1 MKLRRLELIGFKS
14 FMDKTVLNF
23 EDGITAVVGPNG
35 CGKSNIVDAI
45 FWVMGDQ
52 SAKHLRGGEMQDVIF
67 SGTERHPPSGLSEV
81 TLTFSTE
88 DGGVPP
94 QYSQYS
100 EVTVTRRLYRSGE
113 SEYLINKT
121 LCRLKDVAEFFMDT
135 GVGTK
140 AYGIIEQGQIGRI
153 IVQKPEERRSL
164 IEEAAGITKF
174 KSRKREASL
183 KMEGTEQNLL
193 RLNDIITE
201 IKRQIDSLERQAR
214 KAEKYKH
221 IKEEIREIELT
232 VISQDFARL
241 SEALKGLDQD
251 LQTQKQSHGEEL
263 AERQKTEALLEKLK
277 LHLTTLEKELHASQE
292 ALYQTQQQIQ
302 ETENQIEI
310 KKKEIENWKALELK
324 DKNDQKGLEEKQT
337 QLQKSIQ
344 NVSKA
349 IEALVQEEG
358 VLQKTLE
365 AKQLELQSE
374 LQKQAVLDRKCEGLQ
389 AELVTILTQEVQ
401 CRNHIE
407 NLKQRQ
413 SAFEEEWERLSEEE
427 RSLVQEISSLE
438 KRKSQGETSLAD
450 VELTQKQLQV
460 QKEAVTADGVQTR
473 ELKAQQ
479 LLEHEKTKE
488 ILQKILAQIHSI
500 QEIEKNFIDEEAGLK
515 VLLSQKNGLLGIL
528 ADFIEVESGYEKAL
542 EGVLEDRLRMLVTE
556 NRSQSLKAI
565 EELVTQNAGQAT
577 FLSLETSLPE
587 SPLCSVHG
595 SLEPLWKKVQ
605 IKKLPTVLI
614 QNLLSHVYLVSDLSQ
629 ALEHWDKKGGCCTFV
644 TPQGEKVSPL
654 GWIRGGRAKE
664 IQKGVLSRR
673 RELKDLEAQKT
684 QLENEMKTQGLR
696 AEELKR
702 REETLEKESE
712 SLTQKIHE
720 REVSHTSF
728 TKDVAKDEEDLQRLK
743 EEQEDLILEKEELSS
758 NRQNL
763 SQELSKELSQSSLLE
778 EKKKAKEAA
787 LETSQTTRK
796 RVGLDVESRQK
807 EVGSIEIQKATLT
820 EKQNALQRQKDH
832 LDQNVQSFEMESE
845 EKQKAIVLAQ
855 EQQKMIEHS
864 IEQKTAQ
871 LKQDIENLERCRQSL
886 SSLKGTFDQELERS
900 RVLEE
905 GLKKQHMHFS
915 QVETALHEKELKL
928 SQITMSTQHLKE
940 QVQERYV
947 IDLET
952 IFERYLNREITEEQK
967 QKLVELKE
975 RVSRM
980 GEVNLTAISEYE
992 ELKQRYD
999 SLESQRTDLL
1009 QSLDTL
1015 KKTIEKINRIT
1026 RKRFE
1031 ETFEVV
1037 NENFKKVFPVLFNG
1051 GRAELILT
1059 DQNNLLETG
1068 VDILAKPPGKKLQNI
1083 NLLSG
1088 GEKALTAVSLI
1099 FAIFLMKPSP
1109 FCLLDEVDAPLDDAN
1124 VGRFNEM
1131 VRKLT
1136 AQSQFVMITH
1146 NKKTMAMADT
1156 LYGVTMETPGVS
1168 NIISVKLEK
1177 AIHMSQSAKPS
1188 QPQISV

>member
-1 MKLRRLELIGFKS
+1 MKLRRLELVGFKS

-23 EDGITAVVGPNG
+23 EDGITAIVGPNG

-45 FWVMGDQ
+45 FWGMGDQ

-67 SGTERHPPSGLSEV
+67 SGTERHSAAGLAEV

-121 LCRLKDVAEFFMDT
+121 VCRLKDVAEFFMDT

-153 IVQKPEERRSL
+153 IAQKPEERRSL

-174 KSRKREASL
+174 KSRKREATL

-193 RLNDIITE
+193 RLNDIVVE

-232 VISQDFARL
+232 TISQEYARL
-241 SEALKGLDQD
+241 NGELGSLEQD
-251 LQTQKQSHGEEL
+251 LQAQKQSHGEEL

-277 LHLTTLEKELHASQE
+277 LQLTTLEKELHASQE
-292 ALYQTQQQIQ
+292 ALYQTQQHIQ
-302 ETENQIEI
+302 ETENQIEL

-324 DKNDQKGLEEKQT
+324 DKNDQEGLKEKQV

-344 NVSKA
+344 NVSST
-349 IEALVQEEG
+349 IETLVQEEG
-358 VLQKTLE
+358 SLYKTLE
-365 AKQLELQSE
+365 MKETELQSE
-374 LQKQAVLDRKCEGLQ
+374 LQKQVVLDQKIEEIK
-389 AELVTILTQEVQ
+389 AELVTILTEQAQ
-401 CRNHIE
+401 CHNHIS
-407 NLKQRQ
+407 NLEQRQ
-413 SAFEEEWERLSEEE
+413 SALEEEWEEMGEEE
-427 RSLVQEISSLE
+427 VSLTQEIHSLE
-438 KRKSQGETSLAD
+438 QRKSRAQTSLAD
-450 VELTQKQLQV
+450 VELTQKQLQT
-460 QKEAVTADGVQTR
+460 QKDDVVAIVAKTQKV
-473 ELKAQQ
+473 KACKLPNQ
-479 LLEHEKTKE
+479 EKTKE
-488 ILQKILAQIHSI
+488 ALQKVMAQIHSA
-500 QEIEKNFIDEEAGLK
+500 QEIEKNFMEADEGLK
-515 VLLSQKNGLLGIL
+515 VLSSQRDTLLGIL
-528 ADFIEVESGYEKAL
+528 ADFIEADPGYEKAL
-542 EGVLEDRLRMLVTE
+542 EVILEDKLRALVTE
-556 NRSQSLKAI
+556 NRGHSLKAI
-565 EELVTQNAGQAT
+565 EQLVTHQAGQAT
-577 FLSLETSLPE
+577 FVSLENTVPQTSQCLI
-587 SPLCSVHG
+587 HG
-595 SLEPLWKKVQ
+595 ALEPLWTKVQ
-605 IKKLPTVLI
+605 IKKLPTSFV
-614 QNLLSHVYLVSDLSQ
+614 QALLSHTYLVSDLPQ
-629 ALEHWDKKGGCCTFV
+629 ALELWDKHPRCCTFV
-644 TPQGEKVSPL
+644 TAQGEKVDPL
-654 GWIRGGRAKE
+654 GFVRGGVAKE
-664 IQKGVLSRR
+664 VQKGILSRR
-673 RELKDLEAQKT
+673 RELKDLEAQKI
-684 QLENEMKTQGLR
+684 QFENSINAQALEI
-696 AEELKR
+696 EELSS
-702 REETLEKESE
+702 REGALEKEIE
-712 SLTQKIHE
+712 SLTQNIHE
-720 REVSHTSF
+720 REMSQVSF
-728 TKDVAKDEEDLQRLK
+728 TKDVAKNEEDLQRLK
-743 EEQEDLILEKEELSS
+743 EDQETLLSEKEDLSLTRQKVSQDLS
-758 NRQNL
+758 R
-763 SQELSKELSQSSLLE
+763 ELSQKSLLE

-787 LETSQTTRK
+787 LETSQNTRK
-796 RVGLDVESRQK
+796 RVAIDVESRQK
-807 EVGSIEIQKATLT
+807 EVGGIEVQKATLT
-820 EKQNALQRQKDH
+820 EKKNALQRQKDH
-832 LDQNVQSFEMESE
+832 LDQNLQSFELDIE
-845 EKQKAIVLAQ
+845 EKQKAILLAQ
-855 EQQKMIEHS
+855 EQQKNIQDT
-864 IEQKTAQ
+864 IEQEIVHLKEEVGSLDQRRQNLSQ
-871 LKQDIENLERCRQSL
+871 LKGSC
-886 SSLKGTFDQELERS
+886 DQELERS

-905 GLKKQHMHFS
+905 GLKKQQSHFS
-915 QVETALHEKELKL
+915 QVETAIHEKELKV
-928 SQITMSTQHLKE
+928 SQFTMSVQHLKE
-940 QVQERYV
+940 QIQERYA

-952 IFERYLNREITEEQK
+952 IFERYLDREVSEEQK
-967 QKLVELKE
+967 QKLIELKE

-999 SLESQRTDLL
+999 SLESQRNDLL

-1031 ETFEVV
+1031 ETFAVV

-1099 FAIFLMKPSP
+1099 FSIFLMKPSP

-1131 VRKLT
+1131 VRNLT

-1146 NKKTMAMADT
+1146 NKKTMGVADT
-1156 LYGVTMETPGVS
+1156 LYGVTMEMPGVS

-1177 AIHMSQSAKPS
+1177 AIQMSQTQRPS
-1188 QPQISV
+1188 HPQISV

>member
-67 SGTERHPPSGLSEV
+67 SGTERQPASGLAEV

-88 DGGVPP
+88 DGGVPA

-100 EVTVTRRLYRSGE
+100 EVMVTRRLYRSGE

-121 LCRLKDVAEFFMDT
+121 VCRLKDVAEFFMDT

-174 KSRKREASL
+174 KSRKREAAL

-193 RLNDIITE
+193 RLNDIIVE

-232 VISQDFARL
+232 VISQEYARL
-241 SEALKGLDQD
+241 KTELHGLEQD
-251 LQTQKQSHGEEL
+251 FQAQKQSHGE
-263 AERQKTEALLEKLK
+263 AFSERQKTEAVLEKLK
-277 LHLTTLEKELHASQE
+277 LHLMTLEKELHTSQE
-292 ALYQTQQQIQ
+292 ALYRTQQQIQ
-302 ETENQIEI
+302 ETETQIEL

-324 DKNDQKGLEEKQT
+324 DKNDQEGLQEKQVHI
-337 QLQKSIQ
+337 QKSIQ
-344 NVSKA
+344 NVSHA
-349 IEALVQEEG
+349 VYALSQEEAD
-358 VLQKTLE
+358 LYKTLE
-365 AKQLELQSE
+365 AKEAELQSE
-374 LQKQAVLDRKCEGLQ
+374 LQKQAVLDQNIEAIKSELMT
-389 AELVTILTQEVQ
+389 LVTEHAQ
-401 CRNHIE
+401 CHTHIS
-407 NLKQRQ
+407 NLEQRER
-413 SAFEEEWERLSEEE
+413 ALEEEWEGMQEEE
-427 RSLVQEISSLE
+427 ASLVQEIHSLE
-438 KRKSQGETSLAD
+438 QRKSQAETSLTD
-450 VELTQKQLQV
+450 GQLTQKQLQA
-460 QKEAVTADGVQTR
+460 QKDEGMGSLAKTR
-473 ELKAQQ
+473 EVKASKAFEQ
-479 LLEHEKTKE
+479 EKTKE
-488 ILQKILAQIHSI
+488 VLQKCVAQVHSI
-500 QEIEKNFIDEEAGLK
+500 QEIEKNFGEANAGFK
-515 VLLSQKNGLLGIL
+515 VLSTQKDTLLGIL
-528 ADFIEVESGYEKAL
+528 ADFMEAEPGYEKAL
-542 EGVLEDRLRMLVTE
+542 EVILEDKLRTFVTE
-556 NRSQSLKAI
+556 NRQHSLKAI
-565 EELVTQNAGQAT
+565 EELVTQNVGQAT
-577 FLSLETSLPE
+577 LVSFETILPTPASCE
-587 SPLCSVHG
+587 VHG
-595 SLEPLWKKVQ
+595 ILEPLFHKVQ
-605 IKKLPTVLI
+605 IKKLSSSFV
-614 QNLLSHVYLVSDLSQ
+614 QAMLSHVYLVSDLSQ
-629 ALEHWDKKGGCCTFV
+629 AFEEWDKKPNCCTFV
-644 TPQGEKVSPL
+644 TARGEKVDAL
-654 GWIRGGRAKE
+654 GFVRGGGAKE
-664 IQKGVLSRR
+664 GQKGILSRR
-673 RELKDLEAQKT
+673 RELKELENKKT
-684 QLENEMKTQGLR
+684 QLEDTIKTQTLEI
-696 AEELKR
+696 EELGK
-702 REETLEKESE
+702 REEAFEKEIE

-720 REVSHTSF
+720 REVSQMSF
-728 TKDVAKDEEDLQRLK
+728 TKDVAKNEEDLQRLK
-743 EEQEDLILEKEELSS
+743 EDQETLSLEKEELSL
-758 NRQNL
+758 NRQKI
-763 SQELSKELSQSSLLE
+763 SQELSRELSQKTLLE

-787 LETSQTTRK
+787 LETSQNTRK
-796 RVGLDVESRQK
+796 RVAAEGERCQK
-807 EVGSIEIQKATLT
+807 EVGGAQVQKATLT
-820 EKQNALQRQKDH
+820 EKKNALQRQKDH
-832 LDQNVQSFEMESE
+832 LDQNLKSFQVDVE
-845 EKQKAIVLAQ
+845 EKEKAILLAQ
-855 EQQKMIEHS
+855 EQQRAIQTS
-864 IEQKTAQ
+864 IEQEIVH
-871 LKQDIENLERCRQSL
+871 LKQEVENLERCRQTL
-886 SSLKGTFDQELERS
+886 SSLKGTFDLEFERS
-900 RVLEE
+900 RGLEE
-905 GLKKQHMHFS
+905 ELKKQQMHLG
-915 QVETALHEKELKL
+915 QVEASLHEKELKV
-928 SQITMSTQHLKE
+928 SQFSMSAQHLKD
-940 QVQERYV
+940 QIQERYA
-947 IDLET
+947 IELEA
-952 IFERYLNREITEEQK
+952 IFERYLDRQISEEQK

-980 GEVNLTAISEYE
+980 GEVNLTAICEYE
-992 ELKQRYD
+992 ELKGRYD
-999 SLESQRTDLL
+999 SLESQRNDLL

-1099 FAIFLMKPSP
+1099 FSIFLMKPSP

-1124 VGRFNEM
+1124 VGRFNDM

-1146 NKKTMAMADT
+1146 NKKTMGMADT
-1156 LYGVTMETPGVS
+1156 LYGVTMETPGTS

-1177 AIHMSQSAKPS
+1177 AIQMSQSPKPS
-1188 QPQISV
+1188 HPQISV